1 MDGERAMIEAEG
13 LTMTYGPVVAA
24 SNISFKVARGE
35 IMGLLGP
42 NGAGKTTI
50 LRILSTQ
57 IVPVSGTAKVA
68 GADVLKEPRK
78 VRQNLGYLPEV
89 PPLYDYMEVGE
100 YLDFV
105 ADGRGIWGSHKKERL
120 LWVSETCSLDKVWYQ
135 PIGQLSKGYRQR
147 VALAQALI
155 HDPPC
160 LILDEPTSGLDPL
173 QIVEIRRLIRE
184 LSHKKAI
191 IFSTHILQE
200 VEALADWVTIINE
213 GEVVAKGRLSDL
225 AEKISHETIIKL
237 RTNAPLKAIDQIIGL
252 KIEDLGIQ
260 NGAYL
265 YRIKGAA
272 GDIEAKIIDLIC
284 KQDLTILAME
294 RESEDLEQI
303 FLRLVARKKEEE
315 EDGRS

>member
-1 MDGERAMIEAEG
+1 MIEAEG
-13 LTMTYGPVVAA
+13 LSMNYGPVVAA
-24 SNISFKVARGE
+24 KNVSFRVAPGE

-57 IVPVSGTAKVA
+57 IVPVSGTAKIA
-68 GADVLKEPRK
+68 GADVLKEPHK

-105 ADGRGIWGSHKKERL
+105 AEGRGILGNHKKRRL
-120 LWVSETCSLDKVWYQ
+120 LWVGEICDLDRVWYQ

-173 QIVEIRRLIRE
+173 QILEIRRLIKE
-184 LSHKKAI
+184 LSQKKAI

-200 VEALADWVTIINE
+200 VEALADWITIINE
-213 GEVVAKGRLSDL
+213 GEIVAKGKLSEL
-225 AEKISHETIIKL
+225 AKKVSHETIIKL
-237 RTNAPLKAIDQIIGL
+237 RVNAPIKGIDQLVGLNLEEIGP
-252 KIEDLGIQ
+252 Q
-260 NGAYL
+260 NGAYV
-265 YRIKGAA
+265 YRIKGVAK
-272 GDIEAKIIDLIC
+272 DIEAKITNLIC
-284 KQDLTILAME
+284 QQGLIILAME

-303 FLRLVARKKEEE
+303 FLKLVARKKGDE
-315 EDGRS
+315 EDGRA